1 MNPIS
6 WLLIGLVAGSAAKM
20 ITPQK
25 EGGGWLSSLGI
36 GILGSVVGGFIAS
49 FFLGLKSTSMI
60 GSLLIALGGSVLV
73 LFIYHRYIR
82 KA

>member
-1 MNPIS
+1 MNLLS
-6 WLLIGLVAGSAAKM
+6 WLLIGLLAGSVAKM

-36 GILGSVVGGFIAS
+36 GIAGSFVGGFLAGLIGIAS
-49 FFLGLKSTSMI
+49 HGIL

-73 LFIYHRYIR
+73 LFLYHRFWN
-82 KA
+82 K